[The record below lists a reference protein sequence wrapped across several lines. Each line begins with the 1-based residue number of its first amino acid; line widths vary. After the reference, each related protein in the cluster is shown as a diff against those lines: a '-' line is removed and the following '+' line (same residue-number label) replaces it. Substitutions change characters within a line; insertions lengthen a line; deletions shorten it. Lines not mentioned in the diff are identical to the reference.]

1 MCHIIIFIMAAVINY
16 IIWIVTFGTYNPF
29 IQNNGSN
36 DISDGFLLIDLN
48 DKSLF
53 IEEKSEKPEKSEKS
67 TEKKYQHN
75 IKYNKQQSEK
85 IIVDIGKSAI
95 KTDILNFKF
104 NPIKKER
111 LEINQPKPVNKHDTL
126 VREIKQKKQLKSAL
140 IECED
145 GTKLSLLDNSPET
158 TEKIMKSK
166 LIKIQTEKPKTI
178 LDEIHE
184 GVKLK
189 SITIIL

>member
-1 MCHIIIFIMAAVINY
+1 MASVINY

-53 IEEKSEKPEKSEKS
+53 IEEKS

-75 IKYNKQQSEK
+75 LKDNKQSEK

-140 IECED
+140 IEC
-145 GTKLSLLDNSPET
+145 
-158 TEKIMKSK
+158 
-166 LIKIQTEKPKTI
+166 
-178 LDEIHE
+178 
-184 GVKLK
+184 
-189 SITIIL
+189 